1 MAKRIAVSGI
11 GLVSA
16 LGCDVQSVWSG
27 ISKGK
32 SAVSEICNL
41 PTDTRVRIGSLVGD
55 YSLDLPESEAR
66 KYDPFIL
73 YAYQAASSAIKDS
86 GLSEAHLQSHRCAI
100 LLTSGIGGLKTIQE
114 NQMKMVHSPR
124 RVSPFF
130 IPGTIINLAGGLV
143 ASRFGIKGVN
153 FAPVSACASSAHS
166 IAVGAM
172 LIETGQA
179 DVVLV
184 GGAEAAATDL
194 GIAGFASL
202 RALSTRNDDPERA
215 SRPWDKS
222 RDGFV
227 ISDGGAVMVL
237 ESEEH
242 LISRQAKAKGYLSGY
257 GMSSDGHHITQPHP
271 EGVGATLAMK
281 QAMTQGGLTPDHIDY
296 VNAHATSTPLGDLS
310 ELNALHQV
318 FGKRELHISS
328 TKSMHGHMLGAAGAY
343 EAAICLMALEHQ
355 VAPPTINLD
364 DPEDS
369 FGYDLVAHQAKQ
381 TRIDYAMSNSFGFG
395 GTNVSLIF
403 QK

>member
-1 MAKRIAVSGI
+1 MSKRIAVSGV

-16 LGCDVQSVWSG
+16 LGCDPQSVWSG
-27 ISKGK
+27 ISSGK
-32 SAVSEICNL
+32 SAVSEICDL
-41 PTDTRVRIGSLVGD
+41 PAGTRVRIGSLVGD
-55 YSLDLPESEAR
+55 YSLELPESEAR

-86 GLSEAHLQSHRCAI
+86 GLTEAHLQSHRCAV
-100 LLTSGIGGLKTIQE
+100 LLTSGIGGLHTIQD
-114 NQMKMVHSPR
+114 NQMKMVQSPR

-130 IPGTIINLAGGLV
+130 IPGAIINLAGGLV
-143 ASRFGIKGVN
+143 ASQFGLKGVN

-184 GGAEAAATDL
+184 GGSEAAATDL

-202 RALSTRNDDPERA
+202 RALSTRNDEPKRA
-215 SRPWDKS
+215 SRPWDKN

-227 ISDGGAVMVL
+227 ISDGAAVMVL

-242 LISRQAKAKGYLSGY
+242 LLSRQGKARGYLSGY
-257 GMSSDGHHITQPHP
+257 GMTSDGYHITQPHP
-271 EGVGATLAMK
+271 EGMGAALAMK
-281 QAMTQGGLTPDHIDY
+281 QSMAHAGLTPDHIDY
-296 VNAHATSTPLGDLS
+296 VNAHATSTPLGDS
-310 ELNALHQV
+310 CELHALHQV
-318 FGKRELHISS
+318 FGQRELNVSS

-343 EAAICLMALEHQ
+343 EAVICLMALQYQ

-369 FGYDLVAHQAKQ
+369 FGYDLIAHQAKQ
-381 TRIDYAMSNSFGFG
+381 TKIDYAMSNSFGFG